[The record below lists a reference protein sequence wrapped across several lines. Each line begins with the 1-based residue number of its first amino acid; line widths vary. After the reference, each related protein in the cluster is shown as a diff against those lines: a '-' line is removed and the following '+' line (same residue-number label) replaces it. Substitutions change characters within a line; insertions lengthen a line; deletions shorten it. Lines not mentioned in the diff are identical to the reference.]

1 MIWWSRARSR
11 PFAALSARRFG
22 PLSPRWLRHGCCPLA
37 LSSLLS
43 ACSGLPFATP
53 TAQVPAAP
61 AAVALRPAPARPASN
76 AGLGLQPLPSAEQV
90 RSSLAMGRLD
100 PFLDPRPPAAAAASE
115 PSPPRAGL
123 GGSTKAKAGGRKPLA
138 PSQPAALGSA
148 FKLTGVVQIGG
159 RSEAIVQNGDRI
171 GSLVLGE
178 RGGDRHPLLPKGWI
192 VESIDS
198 QAAQLRICIVGQQ
211 KCRLFPLS

>member
-1 MIWWSRARSR
+1 
-11 PFAALSARRFG
+11 
-22 PLSPRWLRHGCCPLA
+22 
-37 LSSLLS
+37 
-43 ACSGLPFATP
+43 
-53 TAQVPAAP
+53 
-61 AAVALRPAPARPASN
+61 
-76 AGLGLQPLPSAEQV
+76 
-90 RSSLAMGRLD
+90 MGRLD

-123 GGSTKAKAGGRKPLA
+123 GGQANAGGRKPLA

-148 FKLTGVVQIGG
+148 FKLTGVVQTGG

-198 QAAQLRICIVGQQ
+198 QAAQLRICIKSQH
-211 KCRLFPLS
+211 KCRLFHLS

>member
-1 MIWWSRARSR
+1 MIWWSRAKSG

-43 ACSGLPFATP
+43 ACSGLPFAAP

-61 AAVALRPAPARPASN
+61 AAAALRPAPARPAST
-76 AGLGLQPLPSAEQV
+76 AGLALQPLPSAEQV
-90 RSSLAMGRLD
+90 RSSLAIGRLD
-100 PFLDPRPPAAAAASE
+100 PFLDPRPPAAAAAPE

-123 GGSTKAKAGGRKPLA
+123 GGPAKAGGRKPLA
-138 PSQPAALGSA
+138 PSQLAALGPA
-148 FKLTGVVQIGG
+148 FKLTGVVQTGD

-198 QAAQLRICIVGQQ
+198 QAAQLRICIIGQQ